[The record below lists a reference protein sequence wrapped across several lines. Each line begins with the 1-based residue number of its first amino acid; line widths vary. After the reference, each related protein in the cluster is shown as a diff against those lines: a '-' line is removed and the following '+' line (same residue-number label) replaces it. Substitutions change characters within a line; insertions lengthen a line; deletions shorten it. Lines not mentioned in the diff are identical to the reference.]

1 MSIQPVEITCTDV
14 DIRTIGRM
22 TQEIMRLAERADG
35 SVVGLWCNGI
45 EISMRCTDQNSDM
58 DWRTVE
64 ITHSPFSSR
73 SEDMIWFT
81 RGNRYGAIVY
91 YLDCAMQTYGAP
103 SWS

>member
-1 MSIQPVEITCTDV
+1 MTIQPVEITCTDV

-35 SVVGLWCNGI
+35 SVVEFWCNGV
-45 EISMRCTDQNSDM
+45 EIGMCCTDQNPDM

-64 ITHSPFSSR
+64 VTHDRQS
-73 SEDMIWFT
+73 WFT
-81 RGNRYGAIVY
+81 HGNRYGAIAY
-91 YLDCAMQTYGAP
+91 YLDCVMQTYGAP